1 MHECS
6 VHGKRP
12 ALTSFI
18 GRAEENFECRDDCTT
33 TQNVR
38 ELAWFLL
45 RLNRKNVLKA
55 NDTYGEQSVSG
66 WSAFNAEM
74 SSITLPRT
82 IIVYCPM
89 IAGSPTEYST
99 IYTVLKTV
107 QEMSKHLQQ
116 NTAVITFDLA
126 IYSKAKEIHWRYPE
140 DVFIESGL
148 YGSNSTMALLQG
160 KSYKRGIRG
169 HKLIME
175 ALLRLKWDAFCS
187 WVSKGGGEEVESE
200 GGPILNLVDSVIE
213 RYRTATTAEE
223 KKEAYLLLCNTA
235 NRVEDLL
242 TRFKQET
249 SSKLFKF

>member
-1 MHECS
+1 MHGCS

-45 RLNRKNVLKA
+45 RLNRKNVLKV

-82 IIVYCPM
+82 VIGYCPM

-126 IYSKAKEIHWRYPE
+126 IYSKAKEIH
-140 DVFIESGL
+140 
-148 YGSNSTMALLQG
+148 
-160 KSYKRGIRG
+160 
-169 HKLIME
+169 
-175 ALLRLKWDAFCS
+175 
-187 WVSKGGGEEVESE
+187 
-200 GGPILNLVDSVIE
+200 
-213 RYRTATTAEE
+213 
-223 KKEAYLLLCNTA
+223 
-235 NRVEDLL
+235 
-242 TRFKQET
+242 
-249 SSKLFKF
+249 